1 MVITTI
7 GSTLQP
13 LLVVGGYT
21 RTGCRVEPVPS
32 YNPVWCAHTP
42 NLMGNRT
49 CCILVVFK
57 FMGVLGNVDSICE
70 VENFKFPC
78 DDDFNRLAFLGK
90 FSSKEIVA
98 VFH

>member
-1 MVITTI
+1 MD
-7 GSTLQP
+7 
-13 LLVVGGYT
+13 
-21 RTGCRVEPVPS
+21 
-32 YNPVWCAHTP
+32 W
-42 NLMGNRT
+42 
-49 CCILVVFK
+49 
-57 FMGVLGNVDSICE
+57 ICE